1 MNNIIK
7 FFVGLHLLF
16 LLNCSSEQQKE
27 ISILNEDE
35 IEMQMIVAYN
45 EGLDALN
52 EGDALKA
59 AKKFNEAEL
68 LFPQSEW
75 APKSSLMGAY
85 SYYKGGYNDD
95 AIFQLEQFIK
105 IYPKNKEIQYSH
117 YLIAMS
123 YYSKI
128 TDEKKDTE
136 PMLVSKKKF
145 EFVMNNYPNSD
156 YALDSKFK
164 LGLIEET
171 LASKEMFI
179 AKHYIKKQKWIP
191 AINRLKYIID
201 NYETTIYVE
210 EALHRLVEVYFKI
223 GLIDESKKYA
233 TLLGYNYLSGEW
245 YEESYKVFNKK
256 YKNPYKKIK
265 KSKKTSLI
273 KKIKSI
279 IE

>member
-1 MNNIIK
+1 
-7 FFVGLHLLF
+7 
-16 LLNCSSEQQKE
+16 
-27 ISILNEDE
+27 
-35 IEMQMIVAYN
+35 
-45 EGLDALN
+45 
-52 EGDALKA
+52 
-59 AKKFNEAEL
+59 
-68 LFPQSEW
+68 
-75 APKSSLMGAY
+75 
-85 SYYKGGYNDD
+85 
-95 AIFQLEQFIK
+95 
-105 IYPKNKEIQYSH
+105 
-117 YLIAMS
+117 
-123 YYSKI
+123 
-128 TDEKKDTE
+128 
-136 PMLVSKKKF
+136 
-145 EFVMNNYPNSD
+145 MNNYPNSD
-156 YALDSKFK
+156 YALDSEFK

>member
-156 YALDSKFK
+156 YALDSEFK

-201 NYETTIYVE
+201 N
-210 EALHRLVEVYFKI
+210 KI